1 VAPLQ
6 HKDAF
11 LEPEEEEGEAEK
23 NAESLP
29 GRVVF
34 SQLAKN
40 HFKMVKFCFFILFK
54 KVI

>member
-23 NAESLP
+23 NAEILP
-29 GRVVF
+29 GM
-34 SQLAKN
+34 STCKP
-40 HFKMVKFCFFILFK
+40 IS
-54 KVI
+54 

>member
-40 HFKMVKFCFFILFK
+40 HFKMVKFWFFILFK